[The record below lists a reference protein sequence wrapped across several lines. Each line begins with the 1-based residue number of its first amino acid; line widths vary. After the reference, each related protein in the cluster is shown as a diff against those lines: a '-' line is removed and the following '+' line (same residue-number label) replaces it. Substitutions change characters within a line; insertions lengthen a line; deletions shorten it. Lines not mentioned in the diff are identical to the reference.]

1 MIKDLADASPEERAQ
16 ILRERARA
24 LADARVVTRR
34 EGTEVL
40 VFTLA
45 GERYAVTA
53 ASLSQIVESKG
64 LSPLPGTPA
73 WLLGAIVARSR
84 PVPVLD
90 LRQVLGLHGR
100 GLVDLPWVVVL
111 EDQGDTFG
119 IAVEAILGRVEV
131 PTDGLVPATRGPFR
145 WVAPDRL
152 ALLDVQK
159 LAAAVGAEEA

>member
-1 MIKDLADASPEERAQ
+1 VLRDFAEASPEEREQ

-24 LADARVVTRR
+24 LADARVTARR
-34 EGTEVL
+34 EAAQVL
-40 VFTLA
+40 VFSLA
-45 GERYAVTA
+45 GERYAVA
-53 ASLSQIVESKG
+53 AGDLSQIVETKG
-64 LSPLPGTPA
+64 LSPLPGAPR

-90 LRQVLGLHGR
+90 LRQLLELQGR

-119 IAVEAILGRVEV
+119 IAVEAIEGRVEV
-131 PTDGLVPATRGPFR
+131 PTEGLSPATRGPFR

-152 ALLDVQK
+152 ALLDLAK
-159 LAAAVGAEEA
+159 LAAAVGAGEA